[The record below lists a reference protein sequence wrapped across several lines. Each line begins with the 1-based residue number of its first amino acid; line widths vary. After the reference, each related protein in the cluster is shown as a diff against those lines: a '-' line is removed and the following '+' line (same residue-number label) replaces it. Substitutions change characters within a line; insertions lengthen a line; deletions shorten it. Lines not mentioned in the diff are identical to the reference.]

1 MGYKTAIDSF
11 YAQHKRAVD
20 DTAAYINVP
29 PMWLLCVLYQESGL
43 QASIVN
49 NIGAVG
55 LNQLT
60 PDTAATHGI
69 DISAFR
75 TNGADYQLQQMK
87 KFYASARGKIKRAG
101 DLYMFNFLPVVITNN
116 IGFDVPLGV
125 KNSTDKFYGLS
136 KGSIYSHNSGLDYNK
151 DGIITRRDVTDYF
164 ENKFGDLVKINA
176 PARVIRDIKVDATVF
191 KEKKPVLFWVGSGL
205 VIASVAVFGSI
216 LIYKGVKKD

>member
-1 MGYKTAIDSF
+1 
-11 YAQHKRAVD
+11 
-20 DTAAYINVP
+20 
-29 PMWLLCVLYQESGL
+29 
-43 QASIVN
+43 
-49 NIGAVG
+49 
-55 LNQLT
+55 
-60 PDTAATHGI
+60 
-69 DISAFR
+69 
-75 TNGADYQLQQMK
+75 MK